1 MAGFFG
7 RFIIKWECL
16 KSEQYHEIQ
25 GETEWV
31 ANSINQ
37 ASEQFLEN
45 NPDYKIVSVKEKG
58 ISMCRYGPCKFM
70 VDGECTKEDE
80 IAKMPTEELVKALAT
95 NICLLRR

>member
-16 KSEQYHEIQ
+16 KPEQYHEVQ

-31 ANSINQ
+31 ASSINQ
-37 ASEQFLEN
+37 AKEQFLEK
-45 NPDYKIVSVKEKG
+45 NPDYKIVSVKEKRVE
-58 ISMCRYGPCKFM
+58 MCQYGPCKFM
-70 VDGECTKEDE
+70 IEGKCTKDDE
-80 IAKMPTEELVKALAT
+80 IAKMPSEELVKELTT